1 MQSGALAACSAESG
15 DGPEVWLDG
24 DPWIFHVGV
33 CVCVFIAQQC
43 PTLFNPVEC
52 SPQGS
57 SVHGFARSGLTFS
70 SPGDLPGPGIEPR
83 YPAFQA
89 DSSLYEPPEKPFT
102 QVLAAYGQHPHGCG
116 EGGS

>member
-1 MQSGALAACSAESG
+1 MQGGALAACSAESG

-24 DPWIFHVGV
+24 DPWIFHLGV
-33 CVCVFIAQQC
+33 CVCS
-43 PTLFNPVEC
+43 LL
-52 SPQGS
+52 S
-57 SVHGFARSGLTFS
+57 SVRLFATLWTVAHGALLSMGFARSGLPFS

-102 QVLAAYGQHPHGCG
+102 
-116 EGGS
+116 